1 MNAVQVQL
9 ANERLLV
16 ALCAQI
22 TKDFGLE
29 NFDLSGILPNETA
42 FNQLYL
48 AIYPVVQNLEKN
60 NRSKL
65 NYIINRVD
73 ISEPQISSA
82 LQHSQ
87 NKEYASHL
95 TELIIK
101 RELQKVVI
109 RFQNS

>member
-1 MNAVQVQL
+1 MSAVQIQL

-48 AIYPVVQNLEKN
+48 AIYPIVQDLEKN

-73 ISEPQISSA
+73 INERQISVA

-87 NKEYASHL
+87 NKEYASQL

-109 RFQNS
+109 RFRNS